1 MKNAFLIACAL
12 GLSVSG
18 AFACDYQRS
27 AKSEQAAVDRTVVAS
42 VSTPASPVTTTETLQ
57 TPAVSVEELAE

>member
-1 MKNAFLIACAL
+1 MKNALLIACAL

-27 AKSEQAAVDRTVVAS
+27 AKSEQTAVDRTVVAS
-42 VSTPASPVTTTETLQ
+42 VSTPASPVTTETLQ